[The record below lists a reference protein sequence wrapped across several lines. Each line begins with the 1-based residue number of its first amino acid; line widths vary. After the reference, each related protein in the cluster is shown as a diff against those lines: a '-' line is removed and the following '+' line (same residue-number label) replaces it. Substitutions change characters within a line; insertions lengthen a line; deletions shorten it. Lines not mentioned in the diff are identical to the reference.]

1 MMSADGPAGAAST
14 RRLPF
19 LFSEARDGF
28 KEEVKM
34 KAEFHIEGMHCDSC
48 AVDIKETLEETAGVF
63 KADVTFKRKTAIVD
77 FDEETVQQ
85 ATLVK
90 KMQDLGYTATV
101 SGQSQS
107 EVGA

>member
-1 MMSADGPAGAAST
+1 
-14 RRLPF
+14 
-19 LFSEARDGF
+19 
-28 KEEVKM
+28 M

-48 AVDIKETLEETAGVF
+48 AVDIKETLEETAGVHE
-63 KADVTFKRKTAIVD
+63 ADVTFKRKTAIID

-85 ATLVK
+85 STLVK
-90 KMQDLGYTATV
+90 KIQDLGYTATV